1 MLETIGN
8 FLGGIAVY
16 IAALLGLVALYFL
29 WVAAREWRTSRQAAF
44 GIERDMAASEMVG
57 AVARAGVVVVV
68 GIVVLAAGRL
78 GERIEEPSSDTTPGT
93 TRTPIPTVSVLQ
105 TLTPAPG
112 ETVPALLPT
121 DTLEPDLTGIPAL
134 PIESTQAPDIAPT
147 PQTATVAAFGGV
159 WLRDAPNGGTIDVL
173 PQGSIVEFQNGTEFA
188 GAYNWQKVKVL
199 STPPGSQVLVG
210 LEGWVAEQFLEGAP

>member
-29 WVAAREWRTSRQAAF
+29 WVAVREWRASRQAAF
-44 GIERDMAASEMVG
+44 GIERDMAASEMFG

-78 GERIEEPSSDTTPGT
+78 GEQIDESSSDTTPGR
-93 TRTPIPTVSVLQ
+93 TRTPVPTVSVLQ

-112 ETVPALLPT
+112 ETVPPLLPT
-121 DTLEPDLTGIPAL
+121 DTLEPDLTGIPGL
-134 PIESTQAPDIAPT
+134 PLESTQAPAIAPT
-147 PQTATVAAFGGV
+147 PQTATVSVFGGV
-159 WLRDAPNGGTIDVL
+159 WLRDAPNGGTIDIL
-173 PQGSIVEFQNGTEFA
+173 PQGAIVEFLNGSEFA
-188 GAYNWQKVKVL
+188 GTYNWQKVKVL
-199 STPPGSQVLVG
+199 NTPPGSQTLVG
-210 LEGWVAEQFLEGAP
+210 LEGWVADQFLEGAP